1 MPRFPVEGMEPEEV
15 SKRDD
20 NVSGDVRVEF
30 VSLWFFGFLLETQ

>member
-1 MPRFPVEGMEPEEV
+1 MPRFPVEGMEPEGV